1 MKVVL
6 SLLAILAFTD
16 ATYNY
21 GGGYRGY
28 GGYGGYRGYYGYRP
42 AYGPFAWH
50 RPGWGMGGIDSI
62 NCMAT
67 TIESSMATTT
77 TTDMD
82 PMEYRV
88 KLWPNGRVPYVIS
101 EEFDSSAREKINE
114 AMEEFNQKTCVN
126 FEPRLKSDQ
135 DYVHFVPHQKICVTR
150 VGNNGLD
157 SPIYMPAVPMA
168 AAPVATAPV
177 ATAPVATAPMPA
189 APMPAQAQPETDV
202 TQMVKRD
209 AEALPTFEITKSF
222 SLGFGGHRG

>member
-1 MKVVL
+1 
-6 SLLAILAFTD
+6 
-16 ATYNY
+16 
-21 GGGYRGY
+21 
-28 GGYGGYRGYYGYRP
+28 
-42 AYGPFAWH
+42 
-50 RPGWGMGGIDSI
+50 
-62 NCMAT
+62 MAT

-157 SPIYMPAVPMA
+157 SPIYMPAVPM
-168 AAPVATAPV
+168 
-177 ATAPVATAPMPA
+177 
-189 APMPAQAQPETDV
+189 PAQAQPETDV

-209 AEALPTFEITKSF
+209 AEALPTFEITKTTPLKSF
-222 SLGFGGHRG
+222 SLGFGGHGGYRHYGPYPYGGYRQYGYPYGYPYGF